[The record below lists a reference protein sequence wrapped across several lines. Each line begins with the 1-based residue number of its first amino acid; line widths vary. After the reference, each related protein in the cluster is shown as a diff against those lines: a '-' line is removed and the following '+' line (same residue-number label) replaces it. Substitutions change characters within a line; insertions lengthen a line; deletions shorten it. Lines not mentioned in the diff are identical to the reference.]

1 MAKGITM
8 HENVLCSAF
17 LVYFNIDATYIVQT
31 RSPEILAFGFTI
43 IHSIVLAADL
53 LFACF

>member
-43 IHSIVLAADL
+43 IHSIVLATDL